1 MIFHDFH
8 RFSMIFNNFGR
19 RQYPGS
25 TPAIPRSFGKL
36 RGRVWGPRG
45 EKFPYI
51 YYGSARHLYGLLS
64 ISTPQ
69 GNKFPYIYY
78 GSGRA
83 DLTTGEA
90 SFWGPG
96 AQKRPLRRRDLGA
109 KHADFGRLIPILN
122 VRSKNSRSFA
132 RFARLTD
139 VNGCAP
145 GPTFHAPDTR
155 MTVVCCRQTPS
166 K

>member
-1 MIFHDFH
+1 MKNIPSRAGCTSRCCGRRRFLVLPMCYRWFIYIYIYIHGAWGVHILTQIGGYLWVLTIFHDFH
-8 RFSMIFNNFGR
+8 RFFKTIFNNFER

-90 SFWGPG
+90 SF
-96 AQKRPLRRRDLGA
+96 
-109 KHADFGRLIPILN
+109 
-122 VRSKNSRSFA
+122 SR
-132 RFARLTD
+132 
-139 VNGCAP
+139 
-145 GPTFHAPDTR
+145 
-155 MTVVCCRQTPS
+155 
-166 K
+166 

>member
-1 MIFHDFH
+1 MILFI
-8 RFSMIFNNFGR
+8 IFNAGNI
-19 RQYPGS
+19 
-25 TPAIPRSFGKL
+25 PAIPRSFGKL

-96 AQKRPLRRRDLGA
+96 AQKRPLRRRDSGA
-109 KHADFGRLIPILN
+109 KTRPGGGGIAILN
-122 VRSKNSRSFA
+122 VGSGGPRNLRDLA
-132 RFARLTD
+132 RFGATRTSAQALPSRTHPQDD
-139 VNGCAP
+139 V
-145 GPTFHAPDTR
+145 
-155 MTVVCCRQTPS
+155 S
-166 K
+166 

>member
-1 MIFHDFH
+1 
-8 RFSMIFNNFGR
+8 MIFNAGNI
-19 RQYPGS
+19 
-25 TPAIPRSFGKL
+25 PAIPRSFGKL

-51 YYGSARHLYGLLS
+51 YYGSARHLCGLLS

-90 SFWGPG
+90 SF
-96 AQKRPLRRRDLGA
+96 
-109 KHADFGRLIPILN
+109 
-122 VRSKNSRSFA
+122 A
-132 RFARLTD
+132 R
-139 VNGCAP
+139 
-145 GPTFHAPDTR
+145 
-155 MTVVCCRQTPS
+155 
-166 K
+166 

>member
-1 MIFHDFH
+1 MFHDFH
-8 RFSMIFNNFGR
+8 HFSMIFNNFER

-51 YYGSARHLYGLLS
+51 YYGSARHLCGLLS

-90 SFWGPG
+90 SFWCPG
-96 AQKRPLRRRDLGA
+96 AQKRPLRRRDSGAKTRPGGGQIPYLNDGSRNARNLARLGA
-109 KHADFGRLIPILN
+109 TWRRRELPPRPYLHARIP
-122 VRSKNSRSFA
+122 
-132 RFARLTD
+132 
-139 VNGCAP
+139 
-145 GPTFHAPDTR
+145 R
-155 MTVVCCRQTPS
+155 MT
-166 K
+166 

>member
-1 MIFHDFH
+1 MIFIDFWCPEVT
-8 RFSMIFNNFGR
+8 RECRGVSASF
-19 RQYPGS
+19 RQ
-25 TPAIPRSFGKL
+25 L

-96 AQKRPLRRRDLGA
+96 AQKRPLRRRDSGA
-109 KHADFGRLIPILN
+109 KTRPGGGQIPYLNDGSRNARNLVRFGDDANFRP
-122 VRSKNSRSFA
+122 
-132 RFARLTD
+132 D
-139 VNGCAP
+139 
-145 GPTFHAPDTR
+145 PTFTHASPG
-155 MTVVCCRQTPS
+155 
-166 K
+166 

>member
-1 MIFHDFH
+1 MSFNDFLRFFMAFDDFY
-8 RFSMIFNNFGR
+8 RFSTIFKNFER

-83 DLTTGEA
+83 DLTTGKA
-90 SFWGPG
+90 SFWCPG
-96 AQKRPLRRRDLGA
+96 AQKRPLRRRDSGA
-109 KHADFGRLIPILN
+109 KTRPGGGVIAILN
-122 VRSKNSRSFA
+122 VRSRNSPLLA
-132 RFARLTD
+132 RFGDDANFRPD
-139 VNGCAP
+139 
-145 GPTFHAPDTR
+145 PTFTHASPG
-155 MTVVCCRQTPS
+155 
-166 K
+166 

>member
-1 MIFHDFH
+1 
-8 RFSMIFNNFGR
+8 MIFNDFEC

-78 GSGRA
+78 GSGRP

-96 AQKRPLRRRDLGA
+96 AQKRPLRRRDSGA
-109 KHADFGRLIPILN
+109 KTRPSHGNSLNKTMDLRTRGFCECWRRNELPPRPYIHARIP
-122 VRSKNSRSFA
+122 
-132 RFARLTD
+132 
-139 VNGCAP
+139 
-145 GPTFHAPDTR
+145 R
-155 MTVVCCRQTPS
+155 MT
-166 K
+166 